1 MFIVVLGINH
11 KTAPV
16 EIRETLSMSKAQI
29 NKHSDQLRALPGV
42 KGIVILS
49 TCNRTEFY
57 IAAEELKLGKDSL
70 INFVADYGNYTPE
83 QLAPYIY
90 LKECRNA
97 VGHLFRVS
105 AGLDSMIL
113 GESQIL
119 GQVQTAYEYSLEF
132 KLSNNVLNTLFQQ
145 AISVGKRVRTETL
158 IDRQSLSISSVAVDF
173 AKEMFGNLQGRS
185 VLILGAGE
193 TSELTARHLLSNGIS
208 SVIVANR
215 TYERAYNLAQEL
227 GGKAIRLNDFP
238 QYLVEADI
246 VISCTAAPKYIVEV
260 EELKP
265 VLNLRKNK
273 PILFIDIAVP
283 RDIDPKVTEFDNVS
297 LYDVD
302 DLQNVVQQNLNERR
316 KEAIQAQIIV
326 DEEIQK
332 FLQWSDSLL
341 VVPTITLLKEKANYI
356 KDKELL
362 RAMRKIGKLTDK
374 DKKAIEILA
383 NSIVNQLLHEPISEL
398 KKSSQTEKGTLY
410 TEAIQTL
417 FNLKPAIK
425 EENDKEGL
433 C

>member
-16 EIRETLSMSKAQI
+16 EIRETLAMSKTQI
-29 NKHSDQLRALPGV
+29 NRHSTQLKNLPGV
-42 KGIVILS
+42 EGIVILS

-57 IAAEELKLGKDSL
+57 IATEELTLGKNSL
-70 INFVADYGNYTPE
+70 ITFVANYGKCTTE
-83 QLAPYIY
+83 ELVKYIY
-90 LKECRNA
+90 LKESKNA
-97 VGHLFRVS
+97 VEHLFRVS
-105 AGLDSMIL
+105 SGLDSMIL

-132 KLSNNVLNTLFQQ
+132 KLSNSVLNTLFQQ

-173 AKEMFGNLQGRS
+173 AKELFGKLEGRS

-193 TSELTARHLLSNGIS
+193 TSELTARYLLDNGIS

-227 GGKAIRLNDFP
+227 GGKAIRLDDFS
-238 QYLVEADI
+238 QYLKDADI

-260 EELKP
+260 EDLQP
-265 VLNLRKNK
+265 IIDLRINK

-283 RDIDPKVTEFDNVS
+283 RDINPQVRCFENVS

-302 DLQNVVQQNLNERR
+302 DLQSVVQKNLDERR
-316 KEAIQAQIIV
+316 REAIQAQIIV
-326 DEEIQK
+326 EEEIKK
-332 FLQWSDSLL
+332 FFQWLDSLF

-356 KDKELL
+356 KEKELL
-362 RAMRKIGKLTDK
+362 RAMRRISKLTDK
-374 DKKAIEILA
+374 DRKAIEILA
-383 NSIVNQLLHEPISEL
+383 NSIVNQLLHEPIAEL
-398 KKSSQTEKGTLY
+398 KRSSQNGKAPIY
-410 TEAIQTL
+410 AEAIQTL
-417 FNLKPAIK
+417 FNLVPTEQ
-425 EENDKEGL
+425 EENHKEGL